1 MSSALLVMTASRALH
16 GGIFASD
23 VHGFHKRWRFRGP
36 WSEIP
41 APVCAVQA
49 ARSVDAEAESAIAV
63 SQYHAN
69 TDADEVDLAL
79 VEALLMYVCG
89 EGAYKR
95 EGEDPDAA
103 QGAVLIFLP
112 GQHYM
117 EVLLAWHTSGFCK
130 HCSHHVGLGS
140 EA

>member
-1 MSSALLVMTASRALH
+1 MHSEASS
-16 GGIFASD
+16 
-23 VHGFHKRWRFRGP
+23 FRGVT
-36 WSEIP
+36 
-41 APVCAVQA
+41 PVCAVQA
-49 ARSVDAEAESAIAV
+49 AQSVDAEAESAISV

-95 EGEDPDAA
+95 EGEDPDAV

-112 GQHYM
+112 GPNFVTHVSSVCSPGSGKGCTNAIVWQGALKPARD
-117 EVLLAWHTSGFCK
+117 VL
-130 HCSHHVGLGS
+130 HCHLTV
-140 EA
+140 

>member
-1 MSSALLVMTASRALH
+1 M
-16 GGIFASD
+16 
-23 VHGFHKRWRFRGP
+23 
-36 WSEIP
+36 
-41 APVCAVQA
+41 QA
-49 ARSVDAEAESAIAV
+49 AQSVDAEAESAIAV

-95 EGEDPDAA
+95 EGEDPNAA

-112 GQHYM
+112 GPYS
-117 EVLLAWHTSGFCK
+117 VCVASVCPPGSGKGCTDPI
-130 HCSHHVGLGS
+130 V
-140 EA
+140 

>member
-1 MSSALLVMTASRALH
+1 METDATLVSKASLS
-16 GGIFASD
+16 GG
-23 VHGFHKRWRFRGP
+23 RT
-36 WSEIP
+36 
-41 APVCAVQA
+41 PVYAVQA
-49 ARSVDAEAESAIAV
+49 AQSVDAEAESAIAV

-112 GQHYM
+112 GPNFVIHVTSVCPPGDGKGCTDAIVWRGALKPDRD
-117 EVLLAWHTSGFCK
+117 VL
-130 HCSHHVGLGS
+130 HCHLIV
-140 EA
+140 